1 MSASDGAALRES
13 LRRGADWVE
22 ARLRALPVME
32 EDQSGLAS
40 HAAYSLHA
48 GGKRVRPFLVRSAC
62 SAVGGPADAAIHAAA
77 AVEMVHT
84 YSLVHDDLPQMD
96 DDDLRRG
103 LPTLHRRAGTR
114 QALLAGDL
122 LLVEAFRELARTE
135 LAESLVAL
143 MCRRLAVAAG
153 PSYLVGGQVMDMFP
167 PEEPDLAWMDRMIG
181 GKTAA
186 MIRVS
191 LELGAL
197 AGGMDPDGL
206 EPLSGAGDRLGFVF
220 QLTDDLL
227 DVTGT
232 EAEMGKVVAKDAGM
246 GKANYVTVHGPDR
259 ARELARDEAA
269 ETAEMLRRLP
279 GDWSE
284 VAGLALF
291 LPERRS

>member
-1 MSASDGAALRES
+1 MSAFDGTALRES

-22 ARLRALPVME
+22 ARLRALPVIR
-32 EDQSGLAS
+32 EDQSGLAA
-40 HAAYSLHA
+40 HASYSLHA

-62 SAVGGPADAAIHAAA
+62 SAVGGHADLAVHAAA

-84 YSLVHDDLPQMD
+84 YSLIHDDLPQMD

-114 QALLAGDL
+114 QALLAGNL

-135 LAESLVAL
+135 LAENLVAL
-143 MCRRLAVAAG
+143 MCRRLAEAAG

-167 PEEPDLAWMDRMIG
+167 PVEPDLAWMDRMIV

-197 AGGMDPDGL
+197 AGGMDPGGL
-206 EPLSGAGDRLGFVF
+206 KPLSRAGDRLGFVF

-227 DVTGT
+227 DVTGN

-246 GKANYVTVHGPDR
+246 GKANYVTVHGPDK
-259 ARELARDEAA
+259 AKELARTEAA
-269 ETAEMLRRLP
+269 DTAEMFGRLP